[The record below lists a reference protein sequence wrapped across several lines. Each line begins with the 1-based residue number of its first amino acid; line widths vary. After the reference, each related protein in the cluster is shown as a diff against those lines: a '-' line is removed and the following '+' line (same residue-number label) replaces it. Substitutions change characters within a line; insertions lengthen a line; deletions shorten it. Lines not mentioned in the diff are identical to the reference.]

1 MKIKAHKRAELFNPQ
16 EPKDVHHIFPKSLA
30 KKYNLPSFLVKTDD
44 NAIALEKR
52 TFHLW
57 VHGGRIGINQ
67 LVELLDNAVTE
78 LEKQIDDDEIE
89 WKGFEE
95 EDYIF
100 LAITLLGID
109 EYYFSEQR
117 VYKKPRKPKKRRR
130 R

>member
-1 MKIKAHKRAELFNPQ
+1 M
-16 EPKDVHHIFPKSLA
+16 
-30 KKYNLPSFLVKTDD
+30 
-44 NAIALEKR
+44 
-52 TFHLW
+52 W

-100 LAITLLGID
+100 LVIAYLGIAE
-109 EYYFSEQR
+109 EYFDRQTYQ
-117 VYKKPRKPKKRRR
+117 KPRKPKKRRR